1 MKQHKLLFAGLAL
14 AIGGAIGQAQIKQL
28 SLTELTTLADNAVIG
43 TVVASHVIDLGNE
56 RDGYELYYT
65 IFTIEGDSIY
75 NGRKTTVDVVARGG
89 WIDKDRGIGCWNS
102 EAPQASEIAVGKQV
116 AAYYKWVDNIGRGT
130 GANILY
136 ASHGSLFRT
145 AKGPNG
151 LVVLGRGNGYAINKN
166 MKLSSL
172 RTASRT
178 ILDQAAKKKLEE
190 TQQSGK

>member
-1 MKQHKLLFAGLAL
+1 MKNRSLLLAALVL
-14 AIGGAIGQAQIKQL
+14 AFGGAAGIAQVKAL
-28 SLTELTTLADNAVIG
+28 SLTELTTFADNAVIG
-43 TVVASHVIDLGNE
+43 TVVASRVIDLGNE

-65 IFTIEGDSIY
+65 VFTVEGDSIY
-75 NGRKTTVDVVARGG
+75 NGRKTSVDVVARGG

-102 EAPQASEIAVGKQV
+102 EAPHATEIAVGKQV
-116 AAYYKWVDNIGRGT
+116 VAYYKWVDNIGRGT

-151 LVVLGRGNGYAINKN
+151 LVVLGRGDGYAINKN

-190 TQQSGK
+190 QQQSDK